1 MLSLTLCKN
10 TSPENAVTKNIV
22 PAFSGIEIV
31 IKDRQDVNRLA
42 IPLKFDGDDLIGIN
56 YAVITGMFDGIDR
69 SYFIN
74 NISVTPNGLFELSL
88 KLDVLETYKDAI
100 KEMQATCIETSN
112 YDSFNSSNKYDYLLS
127 KTIERKSI
135 PFDDGVTD
143 VLTVTLGDVR
153 SNA

>member
-1 MLSLTLCKN
+1 MVSLTLCKN
-10 TSPENAVTKNIV
+10 NSPENAVTKNIV
-22 PAFSGIEIV
+22 AAFSDIEIV
-31 IKDRQDVNRLA
+31 IKDKQDVNRL
-42 IPLKFDGDDLIGIN
+42 IVPLKFDETDLIGIN

-74 NISVTPNGLFELSL
+74 NISVTPNGIFELSL

-100 KEMQATCIETSN
+100 KEMQATCVETSD
-112 YDSFNSSNKYDYLLS
+112 YDSFNSTNKYDFLLS
-127 KTIERKSI
+127 KTIEKKTI
-135 PFDDGVTD
+135 PFDSGVTD

>member
-1 MLSLTLCKN
+1 MVSLTLCKN
-10 TSPENAVTKNIV
+10 NSPENAVTKNIV
-22 PAFSGIEIV
+22 AAFSDIEIV
-31 IKDRQDVNRLA
+31 IKDKQDVNRL
-42 IPLKFDGDDLIGIN
+42 IVPLKFDETDLIGIN

-74 NISVTPNGLFELSL
+74 NISVTPNGIFELSL

-100 KEMQATCIETSN
+100 KEMKATCIETSD
-112 YDSFNSSNKYDYLLS
+112 YDSFNSTNKYDFLLS
-127 KTIERKSI
+127 KTIEKKTI
-135 PFDDGVTD
+135 PFDSGVTD